1 MLEPGAFGLEGF
13 PSVHLGCVDRD
24 EPHAH
29 VRSVTTAMLPL
40 LRSSPELLVVQGD
53 TSTALGAALAAFTS
67 GVALAHVEAGLRTYD
82 PLLPWPEEEYRA
94 AIDAGADLL
103 FAPTEFAAS
112 NLRAENVPGEIHVT
126 GSTGIDAALGAA
138 SRLPPPVRWERAT
151 RTILVACDRPERL
164 DDDLESIAAALADLG
179 NDGSSRIELLL
190 HQDPLIAANMRLAL
204 AGMHG
209 VALLEPGGN
218 DEPISRI
225 RNSDLV
231 LSDSRTIEEIAP
243 ALGVPLLVIREKTE
257 RPEGIAAGTSRLVGT
272 KGERIVTE
280 VRALLGDEAALAA
293 MRRRAL
299 LFGDGLAAGRIATVI
314 TDWIQRRSLTRRLA

>member
-1 MLEPGAFGLEGF
+1 MI
-13 PSVHLGCVDRD
+13 
-24 EPHAH
+24 
-29 VRSVTTAMLPL
+29 PL
-40 LRSSPELLVVQGD
+40 LRSPPELLVVQGD

-151 RTILVACDRPERL
+151 RTILVVCDRPERL

-209 VALLEPGGN
+209 VALLEPGGMLPTLDN
-218 DEPISRI
+218 KHGAAHRRLLARYI
-225 RNSDLV
+225 RYHLAEGAE
-231 LSDSRTIEEIAP
+231 LP
-243 ALGVPLLVIREKTE
+243 ALEFWMQQPW
-257 RPEGIAAGTSRLVGT
+257 AAAV
-272 KGERIVTE
+272 
-280 VRALLGDEAALAA
+280 
-293 MRRRAL
+293 
-299 LFGDGLAAGRIATVI
+299 
-314 TDWIQRRSLTRRLA
+314 